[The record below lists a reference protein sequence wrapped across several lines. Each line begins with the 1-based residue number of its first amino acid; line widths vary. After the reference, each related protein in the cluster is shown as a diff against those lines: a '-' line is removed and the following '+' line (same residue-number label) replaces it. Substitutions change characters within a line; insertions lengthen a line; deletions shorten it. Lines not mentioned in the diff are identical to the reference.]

1 MVEKNKRMTGLVIGL
16 GVAIVLAVIFWMNNN
31 ETENSGHSRNS
42 RRSTVHQPMPIVL
55 PRPELGELPT
65 SLPFIG
71 PEGVDKYGYPRKQPD
86 AAALGALFHAKR
98 FEQLTEYLESYQTE
112 FDEDFHKEY
121 WPRHAYHVF
130 AQPDPSHKELF
141 AEWIGASPDSYAL
154 YLARGYYLFALSGRA
169 RGAASA
175 QNTSDK
181 QFADSRALKQQAA
194 VDIEHALA
202 IRPGLPL
209 AYTMQIRFRLGDVK
223 AQDSVLAAAL
233 RHCPNC
239 SLTRYDYMAGLASEW
254 GGPPGADGKYS
265 KEASAMTSLNPR
277 LKLLAAYPLQRKCQA
292 FQRAKKW
299 GKARQMCD
307 TALELDPDY
316 WSARS
321 ARIMVDVYEGKTSPE
336 TLLPKIE
343 EALEGNPY
351 NVTLLEAKLNQLHRA
366 GNWLGGVAATIAL
379 RRISWVSSHRAIERF
394 LDAASYYVVTTFGQH
409 PEVSST
415 ELKTLVRAL
424 LDIMPDHA
432 STLCMNM
439 ALEEFPDVK
448 EPNHRGAIAVSC
460 ADVHNIGS
468 LLTTDRILSERKDF
482 VSVEKHWTR
491 FIANNPR
498 SGKAYLYRSQVRSKL
513 GRTEDALLDAN
524 QSCTLNEKNACEFAT
539 SLKN

>member
-31 ETENSGHSRNS
+31 EPENSRHSGNA
-42 RRSTVHQPMPIVL
+42 RRGAVHQAAPIVL
-55 PRPELGELPT
+55 PRPDLGELPT

-71 PEGVDKYGYPRKQPD
+71 PESVDKYGYPLRQPD

-98 FEQLTEYLESYQTE
+98 FAQLTEYLESYQAE

-141 AEWIGASPDSYAL
+141 AEWIGASPDSYAP
-154 YLARGYYLFALSGRA
+154 YLARGSYLVALARQA
-169 RGAASA
+169 RGSA
-175 QNTSDK
+175 LAKNTSDK
-181 QFADSRALKQQAA
+181 QFANSRALQRQAA
-194 VDIEHALA
+194 VDIDSALA

-209 AYTMQIRFRLGDVK
+209 AYAMQIRFRLGDVQ
-223 AQDSVLAAAL
+223 AQDSVLSAAL
-233 RHCPNC
+233 QHCPKC
-239 SLTRYDYMAGLASEW
+239 ALTRYDYMAGLDPRW
-254 GGPPGADGKYS
+254 GGPRGADEKYS
-265 KEASAMTSLNPR
+265 KEASALTSLNPR
-277 LKLLAAYPLQRKCQA
+277 LKLLAAYPLQQKCRA

-307 TALELDPDY
+307 AALELDPDY
-316 WSARS
+316 WSTRS

-351 NVTLLEAKLNQLHRA
+351 NLPLLEAKLNQLHRA
-366 GNWLGGVAATIAL
+366 KDWLGGVTAAIEL

-394 LDAASYYVVTTFGQH
+394 LDAASYYVVITFGQH

-415 ELKTLVRAL
+415 ELNTLVRAL

-432 STLCMNM
+432 STVCMNM
-439 ALEEFPDVK
+439 ALEEFPDVQ

-460 ADVHNIGS
+460 ADVHSIGS
-468 LLTTDRILSERKDF
+468 LLSTDRILSERKDF

-524 QSCTLNEKNACEFAT
+524 QSCTLKEKNACELAT